1 MADDELREESQPTLS
16 DDLLDIREAALSIT
30 AGAAL
35 FYRSGGAKFL
45 SSGLEKSGRLLI
57 HAHSEVSAR
66 LLQDWN
72 SDELGNA
79 AKSLRRAW
87 KNIGSDVARKS
98 NKPWGYLSEMSK
110 FGLSEG
116 EPHNP
121 LEAVINK
128 ELQAAQE
135 SQVVLRDGRYTQSAL
150 LYKKAANS
158 PVYGLREDVSGADL
172 IRSLPKNE
180 REYFI
185 ELGQERDP
193 EKRKETLEV
202 SSWSGWSP
210 DVDTDVQVKAIHNEG
225 MLLSDFG
232 YYESQLREPAGSNAP
247 NLKFHGGQDPLTLQ
261 ASLQATLKGLGLWG
275 VDVSVQPAPTS
286 GVQVVANVARLVEN
300 KVENAV
306 HDIFRLL

>member
-16 DDLLDIREAALSIT
+16 DDLLDIGEAALSIT
-30 AGAAL
+30 AGAAR

-45 SSGLEKSGRLLI
+45 SSGLEKSGRILI

-72 SDELGNA
+72 SEEFGNA

-87 KNIGSDVARKS
+87 QNIGSNITRKR

-121 LEAVINK
+121 
-128 ELQAAQE
+128 
-135 SQVVLRDGRYTQSAL
+135 
-150 LYKKAANS
+150 
-158 PVYGLREDVSGADL
+158 L

-300 KVENAV
+300 KVDNAV